1 MLRKEYMLTQSLNG
15 KCDTT
20 ISYSG
25 WLSLALVKLSQ
36 RAFSEQTQ
44 LYCCSERL
52 YLSLSLI
59 SSPNAKITKLRW
71 LKFMMKNC
79 VKIFRWLS
87 HVLDCSGAALPD
99 EFSKKPYRTEALN
112 SPWGEREFSRSAAE
126 KFGFLFKMKFV
137 LCAITGPISFCDS
150 LMSIFSICFGFFFF
164 KYKYI
169 KKKCFWQKKCW
180 TCVRWT
186 N

>member
-44 LYCCSERL
+44 LYCCSEEGL

-59 SSPNAKITKLRW
+59 SSPNAKITKLR
-71 LKFMMKNC
+71 
-79 VKIFRWLS
+79 
-87 HVLDCSGAALPD
+87 
-99 EFSKKPYRTEALN
+99 
-112 SPWGEREFSRSAAE
+112 
-126 KFGFLFKMKFV
+126 
-137 LCAITGPISFCDS
+137 
-150 LMSIFSICFGFFFF
+150 
-164 KYKYI
+164 
-169 KKKCFWQKKCW
+169 
-180 TCVRWT
+180 
-186 N
+186 